1 MLPDKEDLC
10 AHIVKHSDIL
20 AAQEKIKTNAETQ
33 QPKLA
38 VNEKHD
44 LSQEPNERI
53 ATDNKIMLNIEVPPK
68 SPDELK
74 VFTCDMCSDMFSS
87 RQQLLSHVRIHI

>member
-20 AAQEKIKTNAETQ
+20 AAQEKIKTNAEAQ

-38 VNEKHD
+38 VNEKD
-44 LSQEPNERI
+44 DPSQLTERV

-74 VFTCDMCSDMFSS
+74 AFTCDMCSDMFSS